1 MTNKT
6 ITLEEPGRFVLGET
20 DAPSGPGPGDVLV
33 AVRRIGI
40 CGTDLHAFR
49 GQQPYFS
56 YPRVLG
62 HELGV
67 EVTAVGEGV
76 SELRLH
82 HGPGY
87 RLYFVQHG
95 TVLIILL
102 CGGDKSSQQKDIRK
116 AKALAADLEKEK

>member
-1 MTNKT
+1 M
-6 ITLEEPGRFVLGET
+6 LEIRQTQVFADWLDRLKDGHARHMIAQRIVRLRHGH
-20 DAPSGPGPGDVLV
+20 SGDV
-33 AVRRIGI
+33 
-40 CGTDLHAFR
+40 
-49 GQQPYFS
+49 QP
-56 YPRVLG
+56 
-62 HELGV
+62 
-67 EVTAVGEGV
+67 V

-102 CGGDKSSQQKDIRK
+102 CGGDNSSQQKDIRK

>member
-1 MTNKT
+1 M
-6 ITLEEPGRFVLGET
+6 LEIRQTQVFADWLDRLKDRHARHMIAQRIVRLRHGH
-20 DAPSGPGPGDVLV
+20 SGDV
-33 AVRRIGI
+33 
-40 CGTDLHAFR
+40 
-49 GQQPYFS
+49 QP
-56 YPRVLG
+56 
-62 HELGV
+62 
-67 EVTAVGEGV
+67 VGEGV